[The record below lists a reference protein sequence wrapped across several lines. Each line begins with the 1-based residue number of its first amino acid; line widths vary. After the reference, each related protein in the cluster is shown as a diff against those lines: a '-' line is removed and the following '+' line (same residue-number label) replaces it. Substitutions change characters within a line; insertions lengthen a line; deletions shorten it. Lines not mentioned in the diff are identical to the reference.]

1 MSSGRGVPAISRTP
15 ADLRLGSLKATRT
28 RTGYSPTRHG
38 NFGTTPQDI
47 VRSGSGKVQV
57 RVSAGG
63 ERRPLE
69 QGSDAC
75 EEHDEADNA
84 EHE

>member
-1 MSSGRGVPAISRTP
+1 M
-15 ADLRLGSLKATRT
+15 KATRT
-28 RTGYSPTRHG
+28 RTGYSPTRHRISALLP
-38 NFGTTPQDI
+38 NDI

-63 ERRPLE
+63 EAGPLE